1 MLFSLLVLAFSY
13 LIFKYSYFLSDKI
26 NLMRRKKI
34 VVEHLTK
41 TFGNKTVLKD
51 VSFEVYENE
60 VFVLMG
66 GSGSGKST
74 TIKHIIGL
82 LKPTS
87 GRIIIDGTDITK
99 LSKDELIEFRKKM
112 GYLFQEGA
120 LFDSLRVWENVGFY
134 YLENTKMPK
143 SEIFKLAKEKLSL
156 VGLHDVEFMYP
167 SELSGGMRK
176 RVALAR
182 AIATNPEIILYDEPS
197 SGLDPV
203 TAAMI
208 DELILSL
215 KRNLGVTSV
224 VVTHDLQSAFYIAD
238 RIAMIHNGKIHAI
251 GTPEEIKRNP
261 DPIVQQFINRKA
273 YGPITSNRL

>member
-1 MLFSLLVLAFSY
+1 M
-13 LIFKYSYFLSDKI
+13 K
-26 NLMRRKKI
+26 KKI
-34 VVEHLTK
+34 IVKNLTK
-41 TFGNKTVLKD
+41 KFGDKVVLD
-51 VSFEVYENE
+51 NISFEVYENE

-87 GRIIIDGTDITK
+87 GQIIIDGVDITK
-99 LSKDELIEFRKKM
+99 LKKSELMEFRKKM

-120 LFDSLRVWENVGFY
+120 LFDSLKVWENVGFY

-143 SEIFKLAKEKLSL
+143 KEIYLLAQKKLAL
-156 VGLHDVEFMYP
+156 VGLKGIEELYP
-167 SELSGGMRK
+167 SQLSGGMKK

-182 AIATNPEIILYDEPS
+182 AIATDPQIVLYDEPS

-203 TAAMI
+203 TTAVI

-215 KRNLGVTSV
+215 KRRLGVTSI

-238 RIAMIHNGKIHAI
+238 RIAMIHKGRIHAI
-251 GTPEEIKRNP
+251 GTPEEIKNNP
-261 DPIVQQFINRKA
+261 DPVVQQFINRKPV
-273 YGPITSNRL
+273 GPITEDFIKNLENLDEIESKEHI

>member
-1 MLFSLLVLAFSY
+1 M
-13 LIFKYSYFLSDKI
+13 K
-26 NLMRRKKI
+26 KKI
-34 VVEHLTK
+34 IVKNLTK
-41 TFGNKTVLKD
+41 KFGNKVVLENI
-51 VSFEVYENE
+51 SFEVYENE

-87 GRIIIDGTDITK
+87 GQIIVDGVDITTLDK
-99 LSKDELIEFRKKM
+99 KDLIEIRKKM

-143 SEIFKLAKEKLSL
+143 KDIYELAKKKLML
-156 VGLHDVEFMYP
+156 VGLEGVEDLYP
-167 SELSGGMRK
+167 SQLSGGMKK
-176 RVALAR
+176 RVSLAR
-182 AIATNPEIILYDEPS
+182 AIATNPEIILYDEPG

-203 TAAMI
+203 TAAVI

-215 KRNLGVTSV
+215 KKHLGVTSI

-238 RIAMIHNGKIHAI
+238 RIAMIHKGKIHAI
-251 GTPEEIKRNP
+251 GTPEEIKNNP
-261 DPIVQQFINRKA
+261 DPVVQQFINRKPT
-273 YGPITSNRL
+273 GPITGNTLEFIDNFITKSDI